1 MKKEIKFNKGIKL
14 SNIITLDNYE
24 NTKKKIQLN
33 TIESKS
39 TNSYQLT
46 LSQRHTKTSSEINDN
61 YSSRSSRKIN
71 YENKPNFPS
80 YQLLE
85 LVQNQREKKILSP
98 LKEGKIK
105 KKLLCLSCEDLKKKI
120 RKISYDLNNVINS
133 EFNLNTSSKKKK
145 TLKIVESNLG
155 KNYRKK
161 IWELKNEN
169 NELRNKINYLDH
181 ETYNSIELYNKIKNE
196 VENMK
201 NNHDDKSDD
210 VNKLIETKKALEKKL
225 IIYQTKNKKLNE
237 IVYNQVKIDNRIQ
250 SEFKKM
256 ILNMK

>member
-1 MKKEIKFNKGIKL
+1 M
-14 SNIITLDNYE
+14 
-24 NTKKKIQLN
+24 
-33 TIESKS
+33 
-39 TNSYQLT
+39 
-46 LSQRHTKTSSEINDN
+46 
-61 YSSRSSRKIN
+61 
-71 YENKPNFPS
+71 
-80 YQLLE
+80 
-85 LVQNQREKKILSP
+85 
-98 LKEGKIK
+98 
-105 KKLLCLSCEDLKKKI
+105 
-120 RKISYDLNNVINS
+120 
-133 EFNLNTSSKKKK
+133 
-145 TLKIVESNLG
+145 KIVELNLG

>member
-14 SNIITLDNYE
+14 SNIFTLENYKSK
-24 NTKKKIQLN
+24 KKKIQLN
-33 TIESKS
+33 TINSKS
-39 TNSYQLT
+39 INSNQLT
-46 LSQRHTKTSSEINDN
+46 LSQRHTKASSEINDN
-61 YSSRSSRKIN
+61 YSYRSNKKFIL
-71 YENKPNFPS
+71 EDKPNFPS

-85 LVQNQREKKILSP
+85 LVLNQRKKKILSP
-98 LKEGKIK
+98 LKEGKVK

-161 IWELKNEN
+161 IRELKNEN